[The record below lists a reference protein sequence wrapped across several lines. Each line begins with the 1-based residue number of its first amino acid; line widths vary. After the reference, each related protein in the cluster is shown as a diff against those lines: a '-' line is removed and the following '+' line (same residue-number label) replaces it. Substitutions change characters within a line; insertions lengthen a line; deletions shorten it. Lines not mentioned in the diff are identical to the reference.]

1 MVPFDLHEYRV
12 SYSSYKMDAAQNRK
26 FMTIFIRLQ
35 IPIRSSSQ
43 MVSTV
48 VWRVEH
54 TASDMAANTE
64 EQTASTWITSFH
76 GLREYK
82 SFGLR
87 S

>member
-1 MVPFDLHEYRV
+1 
-12 SYSSYKMDAAQNRK
+12 
-26 FMTIFIRLQ
+26 
-35 IPIRSSSQ
+35 

-48 VWRVEH
+48 VWRVER